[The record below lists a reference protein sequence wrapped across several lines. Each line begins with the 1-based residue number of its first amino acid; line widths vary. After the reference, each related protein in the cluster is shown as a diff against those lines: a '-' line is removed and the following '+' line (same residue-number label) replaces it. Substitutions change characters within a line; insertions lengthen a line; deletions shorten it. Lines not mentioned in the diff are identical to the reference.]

1 MSQMPDV
8 NMTRLKRQG
17 SEDIVPCP
25 TTKALPKLP
34 VPTLQQTLEGYLK
47 VVRPLV
53 SDDKYEETKRKVE
66 EFGIPGGVGDM
77 LQEKLLEYSQTK
89 VNWVYDWWMDDMYLT
104 ARLPLVINSSPGM
117 VFPKQNFT
125 EPSDQLRFAARLI
138 SGIMDYKVILDARAL
153 PIDYARGQ
161 LAGQPLCMEQYYR
174 LFSSYRVP
182 GLTKDM
188 LVSPDSSVMP
198 EPEHIIVVCKNQFF
212 VLDVIINF
220 KRLSE
225 ADLFNQLKRI
235 MQTATAGDRCEPV
248 GLLTAGDRTEWA
260 KARIK
265 LMEDSTNRDSLD
277 MIERCI
283 FVLCLDEGVCCD
295 KTDLT
300 LACQMLH
307 GNGSHSNTPNRWF
320 DKTMQDGASGGDD
333 TTCLEKNDVPLAR
346 QMLHGDGSYS
356 NTANRWFDKTMQF
369 IVADDGACGLVYEHS
384 PSEGVAVVQL
394 VEHLLNYIRVN
405 PWNDVCQR
413 DNPAIP
419 HACHSSQ
426 KYQSKKMLRAQ
437 SICELPFPR
446 RLRWKLSPEVFE
458 YLKMSR
464 ESVDRSI
471 ANMDLH
477 IMRYTRFGK
486 SFPKSQNMSPDGF
499 VQLALQLTY
508 FKLHRRLVST
518 YESASTRRF
527 QLGRVDNIR
536 AASIE
541 ADNWVRAMC
550 SDTVEDYDRME
561 LFKKALK
568 AQRNFTLQALKGQG
582 IDCHLLGL
590 KEMAA
595 MIDMPM
601 PDIFTDDSFD
611 LTNKFVLSTS
621 QVPTTMDAFMCY
633 GPVVNNGYGACYNPH
648 DDYILFCL
656 SSFKDCGDSDS
667 ERFTS
672 ALRQALDDMQHLCL
686 KVNHPPSPVMD
697 LRKVDING
705 DSKMANGVDG
715 HQLGLP
721 MFPCVMARENDPIRK
736 QNSRDDDDPTH
747 GPIADG
753 AMAQT

>member
-8 NMTRLKRQG
+8 NMTRMKRQG
-17 SEDIVPCP
+17 SADMVPCP
-25 TTKALPKLP
+25 TTQALPKLP
-34 VPTLQQTLEGYLK
+34 VPPLQQTLEGYLK

-53 SDDKYEETKRKVE
+53 SDEEYEQTKRKVE
-66 EFGIPGGVGDM
+66 EFGNAGGVGDM

-89 VNWVYDWWMDDMYLT
+89 VNWVYDWWLDDMYLT

-117 VFPKQNFT
+117 VFPKQNFN

-182 GLTKDM
+182 GITKDM

-235 MQTATAGDRCEPV
+235 MQAATAGDRCEPV

-265 LMEDSTNRDSLD
+265 LMEESTNRDSLD

-295 KTDLT
+295 KTDLN

-307 GNGSHSNTPNRWF
+307 GNGSHSNTP
-320 DKTMQDGASGGDD
+320 
-333 TTCLEKNDVPLAR
+333 
-346 QMLHGDGSYS
+346 
-356 NTANRWFDKTMQF
+356 NRWFDKTMQF

-394 VEHLLNYIRVN
+394 VEHLLNYI
-405 PWNDVCQR
+405 
-413 DNPAIP
+413 
-419 HACHSSQ
+419 Q
-426 KYQSKKMLRAQ
+426 KYGSKKMLRAQ
-437 SICELPFPR
+437 SICELPYPR

-550 SDTVEDYDRME
+550 SDNVEDYDRME

-568 AQRNFTLQALKGQG
+568 SQRNFTLQALKGQG

-595 MIDMPM
+595 MMDMPM
-601 PDIFTDDSFD
+601 PDIFTDGSFD

-656 SSFKDCGDSDS
+656 SSFKDCVESNS
-667 ERFTS
+667 QMFTD

-705 DSKMANGVDG
+705 DSKMANGIDG

-721 MFPCVMARENDPIRK
+721 MFPCAMARENNSIRK
-736 QNSRDDDDPTH
+736 QKSRDDDDTTN
-747 GPIADG
+747 GPITDG

>member
-8 NMTRLKRQG
+8 NMTRMKRQG
-17 SEDIVPCP
+17 SADMVPCP
-25 TTKALPKLP
+25 TTQALPKLP
-34 VPTLQQTLEGYLK
+34 VPPLQQTLEGYLK

-53 SDDKYEETKRKVE
+53 SDEEYEQTKRKVE
-66 EFGIPGGVGDM
+66 EFGNAGGVGDM

-89 VNWVYDWWMDDMYLT
+89 VNWVYDWWLDDMYLT

-117 VFPKQNFT
+117 VFPKQNFN

-182 GLTKDM
+182 GITKDM

-235 MQTATAGDRCEPV
+235 MQAATAGDRCEPV

-265 LMEDSTNRDSLD
+265 LMEESTNRDSLD

-295 KTDLT
+295 KTDLN

-307 GNGSHSNTPNRWF
+307 GNGSHSNTP
-320 DKTMQDGASGGDD
+320 
-333 TTCLEKNDVPLAR
+333 
-346 QMLHGDGSYS
+346 
-356 NTANRWFDKTMQF
+356 NRWFDKTMQF

-413 DNPAIP
+413 DSPAIP

-426 KYQSKKMLRAQ
+426 KYGSKKMLRAQ
-437 SICELPFPR
+437 SICELPYPR

-550 SDTVEDYDRME
+550 SDNVEDYDRME

-568 AQRNFTLQALKGQG
+568 SQRNFTLQALKGQG

-595 MIDMPM
+595 MMDMPM
-601 PDIFTDDSFD
+601 PDIFTDGSFD

-656 SSFKDCGDSDS
+656 SSFKDCVESNS
-667 ERFTS
+667 QMFTD

-705 DSKMANGVDG
+705 DSKMANGIDG

-721 MFPCVMARENDPIRK
+721 MFPCAMARENNSIRK
-736 QNSRDDDDPTH
+736 QKSRDDDDTTN
-747 GPIADG
+747 GPITDG

>member
-1 MSQMPDV
+1 MPDV
-8 NMTRLKRQG
+8 NMTRMKRQG
-17 SEDIVPCP
+17 SADMVPCP
-25 TTKALPKLP
+25 TTQALPKLP
-34 VPTLQQTLEGYLK
+34 VPPLQQTLEGYLK

-53 SDDKYEETKRKVE
+53 SDEEYEQTKRKVE
-66 EFGIPGGVGDM
+66 EFGNAGGVGDM

-89 VNWVYDWWMDDMYLT
+89 VNWVYDWWLDDMYLT

-117 VFPKQNFT
+117 VFPKQNFN

-182 GLTKDM
+182 GITKDM

-235 MQTATAGDRCEPV
+235 MQAATAGDRCEPV

-265 LMEDSTNRDSLD
+265 LMEESTNRDSLD

-295 KTDLT
+295 KTDLN

-307 GNGSHSNTPNRWF
+307 GNGSHSNTP
-320 DKTMQDGASGGDD
+320 
-333 TTCLEKNDVPLAR
+333 
-346 QMLHGDGSYS
+346 
-356 NTANRWFDKTMQF
+356 NRWFDKTMQF

-413 DNPAIP
+413 DSQAIP

-426 KYQSKKMLRAQ
+426 KYGSKKMLRAQ
-437 SICELPFPR
+437 SICELPYPR

-568 AQRNFTLQALKGQG
+568 SQRNFTLQALKGQG

-595 MIDMPM
+595 MMDMPM
-601 PDIFTDDSFD
+601 PDIFTDGSFD

-656 SSFKDCGDSDS
+656 SSFKDCVESNS
-667 ERFTS
+667 EMFTD

-705 DSKMANGVDG
+705 DSKMANGIDG

-721 MFPCVMARENDPIRK
+721 MFPCAMARENNSIRK
-736 QNSRDDDDPTH
+736 QKSRDDDDTTN
-747 GPIADG
+747 GPITDG

>member
-66 EFGIPGGVGDM
+66 EFGKPGGVGDM

-320 DKTMQDGASGGDD
+320 DKTMQ
-333 TTCLEKNDVPLAR
+333 
-346 QMLHGDGSYS
+346 
-356 NTANRWFDKTMQF
+356 F

-394 VEHLLNYIRVN
+394 VEHLLNYI
-405 PWNDVCQR
+405 
-413 DNPAIP
+413 
-419 HACHSSQ
+419 Q

-705 DSKMANGVDG
+705 DSKMANGIDG

-736 QNSRDDDDPTH
+736 QNSRDDDDSTR

>member
-8 NMTRLKRQG
+8 NMTRMKRQG
-17 SEDIVPCP
+17 SEDVVPCP
-25 TTKALPKLP
+25 TTQALPKLP
-34 VPTLQQTLEGYLK
+34 VPPLQQTLEGYLK

-53 SDDKYEETKRKVE
+53 SDDEYEQTKRKVE
-66 EFGIPGGVGDM
+66 EFGKPGGDGEM
-77 LQEKLLEYSQTK
+77 LQEKLLEYAQTK

-117 VFPKQNFT
+117 VFPKQIFT

-182 GLTKDM
+182 GLTRDM

-235 MQTATAGDRCEPV
+235 MQAATAGDRCEPV

-283 FVLCLDEGVCCD
+283 FVLCMDEGVCCD

-307 GNGSHSNTPNRWF
+307 GNGSHSNTP
-320 DKTMQDGASGGDD
+320 
-333 TTCLEKNDVPLAR
+333 
-346 QMLHGDGSYS
+346 
-356 NTANRWFDKTMQF
+356 NRWFDKTMQF

-413 DNPAIP
+413 DSPAIP

-426 KYQSKKMLRAQ
+426 KYGSKKMLRAQ
-437 SICELPFPR
+437 SICELPYPR
-446 RLRWKLSPEVFE
+446 RLRWKLSPEVFH
-458 YLKMSR
+458 YLKTSR

-508 FKLHRRLVST
+508 FKLHKRLVST

-541 ADNWVRAMC
+541 AHNWVRAMC

-601 PDIFTDDSFD
+601 PDIFTDEPFD

-667 ERFTS
+667 EMFTI

-705 DSKMANGVDG
+705 DSKMANGLDG

-721 MFPCVMARENDPIRK
+721 MFPCGMARENNPTRK
-736 QNSRDDDDPTH
+736 QNSRDDDDTAR